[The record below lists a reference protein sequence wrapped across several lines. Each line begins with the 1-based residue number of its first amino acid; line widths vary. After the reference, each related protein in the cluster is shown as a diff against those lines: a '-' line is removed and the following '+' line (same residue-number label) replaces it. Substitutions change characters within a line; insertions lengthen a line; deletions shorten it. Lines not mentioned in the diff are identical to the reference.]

1 QINSILG
8 QANVHQQ
15 FGYINIS
22 QGKLKEAESSF
33 KKALELST
41 MAKNS
46 HAQGL
51 ALSELGHLYMTRGQL
66 HDAKEML
73 EKAIESHR
81 KAHN

>member
-1 QINSILG
+1 
-8 QANVHQQ
+8 
-15 FGYINIS
+15 
-22 QGKLKEAESSF
+22 
-33 KKALELST
+33 

-81 KAHN
+81 KAHNSEWEKYDAESLSAVISQIEEGSMM